1 MRAGG
6 GAEGGGPEA
15 PRPSLGRRLLAWL
28 RSEEARPL
36 HWAGT
41 DRLRELLRLGEE
53 IPLRFASSEWLRTPL
68 QRGVAGSIARGISTW
83 FRGSRLGLAAMALVV
98 GIGAGFGAV
107 GFRYLIFEF
116 TWLATGY
123 QEFGQQG
130 RIPSPH
136 LPWLGV
142 WFIVL
147 VPVLGGL
154 LYGPFIT
161 RFAPEARGHGVPE
174 VMVAVAENGG
184 RIRPQVTLV
193 KAFASA
199 MCLGTGGSVGREGP
213 IVQIGSALAST
224 LGQVVQMSETKLR
237 IIVACGAAGGIS
249 ATFNAPITGLFFGF
263 EIVLREF
270 SLDAIVAC
278 ILSSVTANLVSRA
291 FFGSPPFFTAIP
303 HDLGI
308 SNPGIYLLILV
319 LGLAAG
325 VVGGGFKT
333 VLYRFEDVV
342 DVIWRGRPEWA
353 RPAVGGVALGLLLL
367 AVPQL
372 YGVGYP
378 VMDRAISGNVV
389 LWLLAVLMLGKI
401 VAASLTLSIGGSGG
415 VFAPSLF
422 TGAMGGML
430 FGLLVERVFG
440 PGAGAPAVFAVVAMG
455 AVFGSAAQAPLTAT
469 ASVIEMTGNYG
480 LTVAVM
486 LAVGVAAAV
495 SKRLSYGSIYTTKLL
510 RRGID
515 IDRPKPTSLLQTLRV
530 HDVMQPVSREEVQAA
545 ASAAAADGGEAA
557 PEPVTRERWAELVG
571 TLTDEQRPQAMLSD
585 ETLDLALRQINMF
598 GRVGLPVLSPD
609 RLRLRGWITRRNV
622 LEAMARQLTS
632 QARESEKGALV
643 AEFAVSDPQ
652 ARVHTP
658 TSPLDGY
665 STVEIRIEAH
675 SPGLGKRLG
684 DIPWP
689 DGCVVVAAT
698 EGRELVPPRGD
709 LILRAGERVILLAP
723 RGGGAPPPRGEGG
736 QRPGG
741 TSRAPGHGA
750 AAPLAE
756 ADPGEGEREGRT
768 VVEAADD
775 PEGG

>member
-6 GAEGGGPEA
+6 GPEGR
-15 PRPSLGRRLLAWL
+15 RPSLGRRLLAWL

-41 DRLRELLRLGEE
+41 DRLRDLLRLGEE
-53 IPLRFASSEWLRTPL
+53 IPLRFASPEWLRTPL
-68 QRGVAGSIARGISTW
+68 QRGVAGRAARGVSTW
-83 FRGSRLGLAAMALVV
+83 FRGSRLGIAAMALVV

-116 TWLATGY
+116 TWLATGH

-130 RIPSPH
+130 RVPSPH

-147 VPVLGGL
+147 VPVAGGL
-154 LYGPFIT
+154 LYGPLIT

-224 LGQVVQMSETKLR
+224 LGQIVRMSETKLR

-291 FFGSPPFFTAIP
+291 FFGSAPFFTAIP

-308 SNPGIYLLILV
+308 SNPGVYLLILV

-325 VVGGGFKT
+325 VLGWGFAT
-333 VLYRFEDVV
+333 VLYRLEDVV
-342 DVIWRGRPEWA
+342 DAVWRGRPEWA

-401 VAASLTLSIGGSGG
+401 AAASLTLSIGGSGG

-440 PGAGAPAVFAVVAMG
+440 PGAGAPAIFAVVAMG

-530 HDVMQPVSREEVQAA
+530 QDVMQPVSREEVQAA
-545 ASAAAADGGEAA
+545 AAAADGGGAT
-557 PEPVTRERWAELVG
+557 PEPLTRERWAELVG
-571 TLTDEQRPQAMLSD
+571 TLTDERRPQAMLSD
-585 ETLDLALRQINMF
+585 ETLDLALRQINMY

-622 LEAMARQLTS
+622 LEAMARQLTT
-632 QARESEKGALV
+632 QASESERGALV
-643 AEFAVSDPQ
+643 AEFADSDPQ

-684 DIPWP
+684 DIAWP
-689 DGCVVVAAT
+689 PGCVVVAAT
-698 EGRELVPPRGD
+698 TGRELVAPRGD
-709 LILRAGERVILLAP
+709 LVLRAGERVILLAP
-723 RGGGAPPPRGEGG
+723 HPGSPPPPRGEGG
-736 QRPGG
+736 RTPGG
-741 TSRAPGHGA
+741 ASPAAGRA
-750 AAPLAE
+750 AAPPVPE
-756 ADPGEGEREGRT
+756 ADPDEAERGART
-768 VVEAADD
+768 VADAADE